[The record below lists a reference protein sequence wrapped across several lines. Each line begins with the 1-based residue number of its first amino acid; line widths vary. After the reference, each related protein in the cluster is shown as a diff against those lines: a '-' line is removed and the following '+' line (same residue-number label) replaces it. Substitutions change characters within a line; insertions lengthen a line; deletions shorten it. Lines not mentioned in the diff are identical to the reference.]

1 MDPVGRGGSRIFVL
15 PVIRGLVSEA
25 EEVER
30 AIDKTKPDAL
40 GICISKEEL
49 RTLGTLG
56 GQEAEPSSTHEEAYI
71 KGLQKFGDVRK
82 PPPCYS
88 ECIAVARR
96 LRVPCMAVDMD
107 EGLYTE
113 AYCNFVSVVDVMKQ
127 TRDSRGLLG
136 KKFNAQSPAG
146 FVLEFDAYVNRHRGF
161 ERLERERE
169 RYIALRLSKM
179 ADKWPRT
186 LSLIEVERAD
196 GVLEHLERLIPL

>member
-1 MDPVGRGGSRIFVL
+1 MDSVGRGGSRIFVL

-30 AIDKTKPDAL
+30 AIEETKPDAL
-40 GICISKEEL
+40 GICVSKEEL
-49 RTLGTLG
+49 KTLGTLG
-56 GQEAEPSSTHEEAYI
+56 DQEAEPSTAHEEAYM

-107 EGLYTE
+107 ESLYTE

-127 TRDSRGLLG
+127 TRDSRALLG
-136 KKFNAQSPAG
+136 KKFKAESPG
-146 FVLEFDAYVNRHRGF
+146 DFVLEFDAYANRHRGF
-161 ERLERERE
+161 ERLEQERE

-179 ADKWPRT
+179 AGKWSRV
-186 LSLIEVERAD
+186 LCLIEVERAD
-196 GVLEHLERLIPL
+196 GVLKHLERLVSL

>member
-1 MDPVGRGGSRIFVL
+1 MDSVGRGGSRIFVL
-15 PVIRGLVSEA
+15 PVIRGLLSEA

-30 AIDKTKPDAL
+30 AIEETKPDAL

-49 RTLGTLG
+49 KTLGTLG
-56 GQEAEPSSTHEEAYI
+56 DQEAEPSSAHEEAYM

-96 LRVPCMAVDMD
+96 LRVPCMAVDMN
-107 EGLYTE
+107 EHLYTE

-127 TRDSRGLLG
+127 TRDSRVLPG
-136 KKFNAQSPAG
+136 KEFKAQSPG
-146 FVLEFDAYVNRHRGF
+146 DFVMEFDAYVNRHRGF
-161 ERLERERE
+161 ERLEQERE

-179 ADKWPRT
+179 AGEWNRI
-186 LSLIEVERAD
+186 LALIEIERFK
-196 GVLEHLERLIPL
+196 GVLENL

>member
-30 AIDKTKPDAL
+30 AIEETKPDAL

-56 GQEAEPSSTHEEAYI
+56 NQEAEPSSAHEEAYM

-96 LRVPCMAVDMD
+96 LRVPCMAVDMN
-107 EGLYTE
+107 EYLYTE

-127 TRDSRGLLG
+127 TRDSRALLRR
-136 KKFNAQSPAG
+136 KFKAQSPG
-146 FVLEFDAYVNRHRGF
+146 DFVLEFDAYVNRHSGF
-161 ERLERERE
+161 ERLEQERE

-179 ADKWPRT
+179 AGKWNRI
-186 LSLIEVERAD
+186 LALIEIERFK
-196 GVLEHLERLIPL
+196 GVLESL

>member
-1 MDPVGRGGSRIFVL
+1 MDGSRIFVL

-30 AIDKTKPDAL
+30 TIEETKPDAL

-56 GQEAEPSSTHEEAYI
+56 NQEAEPSSAHEEAYME
-71 KGLQKFGDVRK
+71 GLQKFGDVRK

-96 LRVPCMAVDMD
+96 LRVPCMAVDMN
-107 EGLYTE
+107 EYLYTE

-127 TRDSRGLLG
+127 TRDSRALPR
-136 KKFNAQSPAG
+136 KKFKAQSPG
-146 FVLEFDAYVNRHRGF
+146 DFVLEFDAYVNRHSGF
-161 ERLERERE
+161 ERLEQERE

-179 ADKWPRT
+179 AGKWNRI
-186 LSLIEVERAD
+186 LALIEIERFK
-196 GVLEHLERLIPL
+196 GVLENL

>member
-1 MDPVGRGGSRIFVL
+1 MDSIGMDGSRIFVL

-30 AIDKTKPDAL
+30 AIEETKPDAL

-56 GQEAEPSSTHEEAYI
+56 NQEAEPSSAHEEAYM

-96 LRVPCMAVDMD
+96 LRVPCMAVDMN
-107 EGLYTE
+107 EYLYTE

-127 TRDSRGLLG
+127 TRDSRALPRR
-136 KKFNAQSPAG
+136 KFKAQSPRD
-146 FVLEFDAYVNRHRGF
+146 FVLEFDAYVNRHSGF
-161 ERLERERE
+161 ERLEQERE

-179 ADKWPRT
+179 ADKWNRI
-186 LSLIEVERAD
+186 LALIEIERFR
-196 GVLEHLERLIPL
+196 GVLENL

>member
-1 MDPVGRGGSRIFVL
+1 MDSVGRGGSRIFVL

-30 AIDKTKPDAL
+30 AIEETKPDAL
-40 GICISKEEL
+40 GICVSKEEL
-49 RTLGTLG
+49 KTLGALG
-56 GQEAEPSSTHEEAYI
+56 DEEAEPSCAHEEAYM
-71 KGLQKFGDVRK
+71 KGLQRFGDVRK

-96 LRVPCMAVDMD
+96 LRVPCMAVDMN
-107 EGLYTE
+107 ENLYTE

-127 TRDSRGLLG
+127 TRDSRALLR
-136 KKFNAQSPAG
+136 KEFKAQSPG
-146 FVLEFDAYVNRHRGF
+146 DFVLEFDSYVNRHNGF
-161 ERLERERE
+161 ERLEQERE

-179 ADKWPRT
+179 ADKWPRV

-196 GVLEHLERLIPL
+196 GVLKHLELLLPL

>member
-1 MDPVGRGGSRIFVL
+1 MDSVGKGGSRIFVL

-30 AIDKTKPDAL
+30 AIEETRPDAL
-40 GICISKEEL
+40 GICVSKEEL
-49 RTLGTLG
+49 KTLGTLG
-56 GQEAEPSSTHEEAYI
+56 DQEAEPSSAHEEAYM

-107 EGLYTE
+107 ESLYTE

-127 TRDSRGLLG
+127 TKDSRVLSG
-136 KKFNAQSPAG
+136 KKFEGQSPG
-146 FVLEFDAYVNRHRGF
+146 DFVLEFDAYVNRHRGF
-161 ERLERERE
+161 ERLEQERE

-179 ADKWPRT
+179 ADKWSRV

-196 GVLEHLERLIPL
+196 GVLKHLELLLPL